1 MIQIIAGVYR
11 RKMPDGSVKAM
22 NKDSEPFEVS
32 PEQEDRLIR
41 LGLAVHVDEV
51 NTDMPIGFDEVPPT
65 DDDGEP
71 ELPEGVIG
79 IPEYSTK
86 NTKAELEEIAALC
99 GLTFENS
106 MTKAEMVA
114 ALDAHIEANMVAGAN
129 FTEDGVEIIEGDTED
144 DGEPAPTFDASEAV
158 L

>member
-1 MIQIIAGVYR
+1 MIQMIAGVFGL
-11 RKMPDGSVKAM
+11 PVDGFVRAM
-22 NKDSEPFEVS
+22 DKNCGPFNAS
-32 PEQEDRLIR
+32 PEQEARLIR
-41 LGLAVHVDEV
+41 LGLAVRVDEV
-51 NTDMPIGFDEVPPT
+51 DMDMPIGFDEMPPT

-71 ELPEGVIG
+71 ELPEGVVG

-86 NTKAELEEIAALC
+86 NTKAELQEIAAMC
-99 GLTFENS
+99 GLTFEND

-114 ALDAHIEANMVAGAN
+114 ALDAHIEANTVDGA
-129 FTEDGVEIIEGDTED
+129 EIIDGDTED

>member
-1 MIQIIAGVYR
+1 MIQMIAGVFGL
-11 RKMPDGSVKAM
+11 PVDGFVRAM
-22 NKDSEPFEVS
+22 DKNCGPFNAS
-32 PEQEDRLIR
+32 PEQEARLIR
-41 LGLAVHVDEV
+41 LGLAVRVDEV
-51 NTDMPIGFDEVPPT
+51 DMDMPIGFDEMPPT

-71 ELPEGVIG
+71 ELPEGVVG

-86 NTKAELEEIAALC
+86 NTKAELQEIAALC
-99 GLTFENS
+99 GLTFEND

-114 ALDAHIEANMVAGAN
+114 ALDAHIEANTVDGA
-129 FTEDGVEIIEGDTED
+129 EIIDSDTED

>member
-1 MIQIIAGVYR
+1 MIQIIAGVYG

-22 NKDSEPFEVS
+22 NKNSEPFEVS
-32 PEQEDRLIR
+32 PEQEARLIR
-41 LGLAVHVDEV
+41 LGLAVHVDDV
-51 NTDMPIGFDEVPPT
+51 NTDMPIGFDEMPPT
-65 DDDGEP
+65 GDDGEP
-71 ELPEGVIG
+71 EMPEGVIG

-99 GLTFENS
+99 GLTFENA

-114 ALDAHIEANMVAGAN
+114 ALDAHIEANMVDGA
-129 FTEDGVEIIEGDTED
+129 EIIEGDTED